1 MRKEEVEKV
10 MEKYGFINER
20 VTTTGETFQI
30 GYWDYPTLN
39 KKGERLVLEVDFCY
53 NEESPHCLPVLWY
66 KNGWTERLI
75 LNYWNV
81 RPYVYD
87 KDGGCYGR
95 YDFTKP
101 SDDGLRRVIDFD
113 WLFEATTEN
122 LEKLVK
128 EMLRRF
134 NA

>member
-1 MRKEEVEKV
+1 MRKEEVIEV
-10 MEKYGFINER
+10 MSKYGFINER

-39 KKGERLVLEVDFCY
+39 KKGERLVLEVDCCY

-87 KDGGCYGR
+87 KDGGSYGR